1 MNCLKID
8 LNKLNKKKIIKI
20 RDFEYNFLNILKEYK
35 IPIEIYYKYLLSL
48 ENFKLK
54 NVWNNLVKKWNSVRK
69 ELKENQS
76 FIQSIHNKVILH
88 QIHSN
93 IDDKKLNELLNE
105 FIDNDIFR
113 SLCVSKIIQKCIFP
127 K

>member
-1 MNCLKID
+1 M
-8 LNKLNKKKIIKI
+8 
-20 RDFEYNFLNILKEYK
+20 
-35 IPIEIYYKYLLSL
+35 
-48 ENFKLK
+48 KLK

-105 FIDNDIFR
+105 FIDNNIFR

>member
-1 MNCLKID
+1 MNCLNID

-20 RDFEYNFLNILKEYK
+20 REFEYNFLDILKDYK

-48 ENFKLK
+48 EIFKLK
-54 NVWNNLVKKWNSVRK
+54 NIWNNLIKKWNHMK
-69 ELKENQS
+69 IELKDNQS
-76 FIQSIHNKVILH
+76 FIQSEHNKKVFH

-93 IDDKKLNELLNE
+93 IVDKKLNELLND
-105 FIDNDIFR
+105 FIDNNIFR
-113 SLCVSKIIQKCIFP
+113 SLFISNIIQKCIFP